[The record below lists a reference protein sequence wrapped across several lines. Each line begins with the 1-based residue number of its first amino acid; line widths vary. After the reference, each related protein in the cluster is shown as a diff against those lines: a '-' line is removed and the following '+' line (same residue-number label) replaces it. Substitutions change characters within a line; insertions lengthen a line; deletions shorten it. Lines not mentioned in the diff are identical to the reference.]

1 MKADGSSWLFWLERS
16 EMVERISVRF
26 ATTSGVDVDDF
37 RQELMLLLVLRHG
50 VYDPSRTKPI
60 TWAWWQ
66 ARSVQKRLVM
76 QRKKY
81 RVANVDDQAITVDTR
96 SDGWSG
102 ARSIEART
110 TVGMISQLATV
121 EEWDAAN
128 SRASGLTEDEI
139 RESLGCAPFTA
150 RRRVAAFKER
160 VEIGNV

>member
-1 MKADGSSWLFWLERS
+1 MTGDGGAWLFWLERS
-16 EMVERISVRF
+16 EMVERISIRF

-37 RQELMLLLVLRHG
+37 RQDLMLALVLRHG

-66 ARSVQKRLVM
+66 ARSVQKKLVM

-81 RVANVDDQAITVDTR
+81 RVANVDDQSTIVDTR

-102 ARSIEART
+102 VRSIEARAT
-110 TVGMISQLATV
+110 IGMIAHLATGD
-121 EEWDAAN
+121 EWDAAN

-160 VEIGNV
+160 VGVGNV